1 MCHRLVSFWS
11 CRGLNVEV
19 DDVFGVF
26 LDEFLSGLDVFTHED
41 GEDLVG
47 SNGVVE
53 GNPAQRSGFW
63 IHGRLPELV
72 RVHFAQTLEPGDID
86 LHIGIAAAQF
96 AGNLVALLV

>member
-1 MCHRLVSFWS
+1 MRRLTTIHFPT
-11 CRGLNVEV
+11 
-19 DDVFGVF
+19 DDTLCVLHGDSA
-26 LDEFLSGLDVFTHED
+26 LGIRDEHD
-41 GEDLVG
+41 EDLVG

-63 IHGRLPELV
+63 VHGRLPELV

-86 LHIGIAAAQF
+86 LHVGIAAAQF